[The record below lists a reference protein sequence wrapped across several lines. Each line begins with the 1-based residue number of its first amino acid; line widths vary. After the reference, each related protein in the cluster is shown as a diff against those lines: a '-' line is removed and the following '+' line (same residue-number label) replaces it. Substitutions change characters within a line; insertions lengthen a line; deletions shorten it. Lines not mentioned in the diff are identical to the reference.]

1 MSKGRKLRLLWGIAC
16 CVFFCWCCSKPT
28 GNAEKIAVGVSVDTP
43 TIAAAMADAP
53 IDTLCR
59 IVGTGDVLP
68 GLNYPERA
76 PRLPNDD
83 GAHIFDSVRDILQRA
98 DIAFGNL
105 ETVLLDTGG
114 TPKKA
119 PASGSPCYWFRTPER
134 YVNHLIDAGYDFVS
148 VANNHQMD
156 FGWEGRKR
164 TLYVLDSVGLAC
176 AGAPTHRTAI
186 VERNGVRYGFCAFS
200 NNLAC
205 VSMIDL
211 EAVKNIISEL
221 KSQCDIVIVSMH
233 AGNEGVNYRHI
244 PFKSEFGLPEPLG
257 NVHQF
262 AHLCV
267 DVGAD
272 VFFGHGPHVT
282 RAVELYKDRL
292 IAYSLGNFCTPYGMN
307 LGSSCGVAPM
317 LEVCVDRSG
326 NFVSAQIHPVVQS
339 WGKGPRID
347 PQRRVIREIKE
358 LTEEDFPDTPLQIA
372 DDGKITRK

>member
-1 MSKGRKLRLLWGIAC
+1 MIKGKMLKLVWKAGVLVWAALLCWNCSRPSGAPQPASDDSKTSAA
-16 CVFFCWCCSKPT
+16 PT
-28 GNAEKIAVGVSVDTP
+28 TATAT
-43 TIAAAMADAP
+43 
-53 IDTLCR
+53 DTLCY

-68 GLNYPERA
+68 GLNYPEHA
-76 PRLPNDD
+76 PRLPYDD
-83 GAHIFDSVRDILQRA
+83 GSHIFDSVRDILQRA
-98 DIAFGNL
+98 DIAFCNL

-119 PASGSPCYWFRTPER
+119 PTSGWPCYWFRTPER

-156 FGWEGRKR
+156 FGWEGRER
-164 TLYVLDSVGLAC
+164 TLQVLDSVGLAC
-176 AGAPTHRTAI
+176 AGALTHRSAI
-186 VERNGVRYGFCAFS
+186 IERNGVKYGFCAFS
-200 NNLAC
+200 TNLGC
-205 VSMIDL
+205 VSMTDL
-211 EAVKNIISEL
+211 KGVKRINTEL
-221 KSQCDIVIVSMH
+221 KPQCDVVIVSVH
-233 AGNEGVNYRHI
+233 AGNEGVDYRHV
-244 PFKSEFGLPEPLG
+244 PFEGEYGLPEPLG
-257 NVHQF
+257 DVHHF

-267 DVGAD
+267 DAGAD
-272 VFFGHGPHVT
+272 VVFGHGPHVS

-347 PQRRVIREIKE
+347 PQRRAIREIKE

-372 DDGKITRK
+372 DDGKITKK